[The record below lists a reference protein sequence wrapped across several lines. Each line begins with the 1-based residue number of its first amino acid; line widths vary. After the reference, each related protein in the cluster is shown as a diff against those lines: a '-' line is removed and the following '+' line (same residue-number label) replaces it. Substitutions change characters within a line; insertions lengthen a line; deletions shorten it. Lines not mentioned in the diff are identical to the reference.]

1 MRVVFTGG
9 SGKAGRH
16 AIPVLLEAGHE
27 VVNWDLK
34 PLDQPGVR
42 TLPVELTDAG
52 QVQNAMTAYG
62 RLRRPRPQAACARP
76 TPWSTSPPSPRSS

>member
-27 VVNWDLK
+27 VVNWDLQ

-62 RLRRPRPQAACARP
+62 DYSDLDAQAGCARP
-76 TPWSTSPPSPRSS
+76 TRWSTSPPSPRSS